1 MTMAEETTQYAFELR
16 NISKRFGAV
25 EALREVSLAARP
37 AAIHALCGENGAGKS
52 VLSGILAG
60 VYRPDSGEILIRGE
74 SHVFP
79 SPAAAVRAGV
89 SVVFQESDLAPDLSV
104 MENVFLGSER
114 LRGVRLAHILDSEGM
129 RRETEELID
138 CYGFLLKPDALIA
151 DLTPP
156 RRQQVEI
163 LKALNRRA
171 RILVL
176 DEPAASLSLREAQ
189 EFFAILRGLR
199 NTGMTVV
206 YISHRL
212 GDLLELADEVTV
224 LRDGFRVF
232 SGARSAVNSD
242 RVVRYM
248 VGRDPDDI
256 YPVRESAPGAVF
268 FEARD
273 LTDRAGRVIRAGF
286 SLRSGEIVGLAG
298 LVGSGRSETAKL
310 ISGVRRPASGMI
322 FIDGIPVKFGSPRAA
337 GKRKIAFVPDDRTWD
352 GIIPTLSGASNL
364 LLASYRR
371 YGMRFLVPPWRELRF
386 AGRFGRLFRLGWPSP
401 RTRGAELPAGTR
413 RKLQIARRMVSGV
426 RLLILDEP
434 TRGVDVESRR
444 EIYDL
449 MFRFARRGRTIL
461 LVSSDLNELF
471 GVTDRILVM
480 RGGRV
485 AGDLKTAE
493 SSPEE
498 VMRLAAVDE

>member
-1 MTMAEETTQYAFELR
+1 MAEEAVEYAFELR
-16 NISKRFGAV
+16 EISKRFGAV
-25 EALREVSLAARP
+25 EALREVSFAARP
-37 AAIHALCGENGAGKS
+37 ATIHALCGENGAGKS
-52 VLSGILAG
+52 VLSGVLAG
-60 VYRPDSGEILIRGE
+60 VYRPDSGEIRILGR
-74 SHVFP
+74 SHVFY

-104 MENVFLGSER
+104 AENIFLGSER
-114 LRGVRLAHILDSEGM
+114 LLGVRLAHVLDTDGM
-129 RRETEELID
+129 NRETEELID
-138 CYGFLLKPDALIA
+138 CYGFLLKPDVLVA
-151 DLTPP
+151 DLTPAK
-156 RRQQVEI
+156 RKQVEI

-176 DEPAASLSLREAQ
+176 DEPAASLSIREAQ
-189 EFFAILRGLR
+189 ELFAIIRGLR

-206 YISHRL
+206 YISHLL

-224 LRDGFRVF
+224 LRDGIRVF

-242 RVVRYM
+242 RMVRFM
-248 VGRDPDDI
+248 VGRDPGEI
-256 YPVRESAPGAVF
+256 YPPRQNRSGEVF

-273 LTDRAGRVIRAGF
+273 LADRAGWVNRVGF
-286 SLRSGEIVGLAG
+286 SLRRGEIVGLAG

-310 ISGVRRPASGMI
+310 ISGVTHPVSGMI
-322 FIDGIPVKFGSPRAA
+322 FLDGIPVKFISPRAA
-337 GKRKIAFVPDDRTWD
+337 GKRKIAFVPDDRTRG

-386 AGRFGRLFRLGWPSP
+386 AGRLGRLFGLGWPSP
-401 RTRGAELPAGTR
+401 RTRGADLPAGTR
-413 RKLQIARRMVSGV
+413 RKIQIARRMASDV

-485 AGDLKTAE
+485 TGDLKTAE